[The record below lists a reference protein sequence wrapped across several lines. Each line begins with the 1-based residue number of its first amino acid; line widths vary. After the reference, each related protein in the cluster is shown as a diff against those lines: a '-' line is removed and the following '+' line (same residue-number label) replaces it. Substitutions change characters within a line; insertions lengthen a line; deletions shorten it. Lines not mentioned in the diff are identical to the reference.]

1 MPLVP
6 KSVDV
11 KVCWAVIGWIDAI
24 VPGVTME
31 DVLPPSCVTSDVF
44 PLSASANGVAVP
56 MGVAD
61 KDTLLESEL
70 SRSIVELAC
79 TVEVPKTSVDVP
91 VLGAMVAQL
100 FPLHPLVHVWY
111 TCVVHEVVW

>member
-1 MPLVP
+1 
-6 KSVDV
+6 
-11 KVCWAVIGWIDAI
+11 
-24 VPGVTME
+24 
-31 DVLPPSCVTSDVF
+31 
-44 PLSASANGVAVP
+44 

-100 FPLHPLVHVWY
+100 FPLHPLVHV
-111 TCVVHEVVW
+111 